1 MARERLHEALT
12 ALHEELESGAP
23 VPDDDRK
30 LMRLIADDVDRA
42 LDEEGL
48 GERLKERAEE
58 LATEFEVEHPK
69 VAHVLG
75 EIVDLL
81 ARMGI

>member
-1 MARERLHEALT
+1 MARERLHRALT
-12 ALHEELESGAP
+12 MLHEELESGAP
-23 VPDDDRK
+23 VPDEDRK

-69 VAHVLG
+69 AAKVLG
-75 EIVDLL
+75 EIVDVL